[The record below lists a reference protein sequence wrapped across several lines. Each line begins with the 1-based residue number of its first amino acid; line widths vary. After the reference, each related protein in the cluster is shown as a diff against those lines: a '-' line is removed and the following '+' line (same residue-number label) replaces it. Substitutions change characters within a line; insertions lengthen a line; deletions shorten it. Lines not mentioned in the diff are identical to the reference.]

1 MADKALRGNKLTRNK
16 LTKKPKTKGP
26 SPQMTRQP
34 REEEMTGNEALGV
47 YATGGWKGKPHSTKE
62 GRIASGERKI
72 TRFFYGRD
80 KKNKKGVP
88 V

>member
-16 LTKKPKTKGP
+16 LTKKPKTKRP

-47 YATGGWKGKPHSTKE
+47 YATG
-62 GRIASGERKI
+62 
-72 TRFFYGRD
+72 
-80 KKNKKGVP
+80 
-88 V
+88 